1 MNMSFHLTDEAG
13 RFLVQLAR
21 QAISTVLAA
30 KKRLPVPSTTPD
42 VLRQRCGVF
51 VTINILRGSEKALR
65 GCIGYPEPRLP
76 LVEATILSA
85 INSATGD
92 PRFPPLTPA
101 ELERVVIEVS
111 VLTPPVLI
119 TVKAPKEYVTQ
130 VAVGSDGLIVERG
143 AFKGLLLPQVPV
155 EWAWDAEE
163 FLSQCCMKA
172 GLPPDA
178 WLIEGTKIYTFSCVI
193 ARETRP
199 SGPVEVIDMRKG
211 DVP

>member
-1 MNMSFHLTDEAG
+1 MSFQLTDEAG
-13 RFLVQLAR
+13 RFLVQLSR
-21 QAISTVLAA
+21 QAISTFLAT

-51 VTINILRGSEKALR
+51 VTINALRGAEKALR

-92 PRFPPLTPA
+92 PRFPPLSPV

-119 TVKAPKEYVTQ
+119 AAKAPKEYVAQ
-130 VAVGSDGLIVERG
+130 VAVGRDGLIVERG

-172 GLPPDA
+172 GLSPDA
-178 WLIEGTKIYTFSCVI
+178 WLIEGTKIYAFSCVI

-199 SGPVEVIDMRKG
+199 SGAVEVIDMRKG
-211 DVP
+211 EAP

>member
-1 MNMSFHLTDEAG
+1 MSFQLTDEAG

-21 QAISTVLAA
+21 HAISTFLTTR
-30 KKRLPVPSTTPD
+30 KRLPSPSTTP
-42 VLRQRCGVF
+42 VTLRQNCGVF
-51 VTINILRGSEKALR
+51 VTINALRGREKTLR

-92 PRFPPLTPA
+92 PRFSPLTPA
-101 ELERVVIEVS
+101 ELEQVVIEVS

-119 TVKAPKEYVTQ
+119 TVKTPKEYVAQ
-130 VAVGSDGLIVERG
+130 VAVGKDGLIVERG

-155 EWAWDAEE
+155 EWAWNAEE

-172 GLPPDA
+172 GLSPDA

-193 ARETRP
+193 AREARP

-211 DVP
+211 ETP